1 MTQALQQDA
10 PLMQVEDLAVTF
22 YSPNGTFR
30 AVRDASLE
38 IARGEVL
45 GFGRRVRLWQVDR
58 RVRDDGLPA
67 GDGGG

>member
-10 PLMQVEDLAVTF
+10 PLMQVDDLAVTF

-30 AVRDASLE
+30 AVRNASLE

-45 GFGRRVRLWQVDR
+45 GLVGE
-58 RVRDDGLPA
+58 
-67 GDGGG
+67 